1 MKRRLLAIALMASTL
16 PAATLTAWAQTKAPT
31 APAAAPAP
39 APDYNAGG
47 LPRTPSYGTVE
58 GQPVDAR
65 PFEKKADTR
74 QFPQQTRAPY
84 HKATD
89 FKVEVLTDKLSAAW
103 AVAPLPDGKI
113 LITERLPGQ
122 FRILD
127 KGNLSAPLTGLDG
140 LKIGTPML
148 ALLDVVT
155 DPDFAS
161 NRTIFFTYTEYHDRT
176 IGNTSIARAVL
187 DVNSNAIR
195 DVKVLLKTHPFWPN
209 DQTLAMGTKTGGRIA
224 IGKDGFVYVS
234 IGDRDNAG
242 NRPWAVAQVNDTHLG
257 KIVRITKDGAPAPG
271 NPFIGVAGALPEIW
285 AIGFRSQEGLTFDAN
300 GTLWQTEH
308 GPRGGDELN
317 IIEKGKNYGWPVIS
331 HGIDYR
337 GAPIGD
343 GEVAK
348 AGMEQPAYYWSP
360 SVAVAGLVFYQGK
373 SRAWKDSV
381 FIGLLNGR
389 GVSRLKLVN
398 NKAVEEEILLTER
411 KARIRDVRM
420 GHDGA
425 LYVVTDSGGT
435 SMSVSPPATGQLL
448 KLTPNR

>member
-1 MKRRLLAIALMASTL
+1 MKRRLLAIALLACAF
-16 PAATLTAWAQTKAPT
+16 PATAQTPAPT
-31 APAAAPAP
+31 APAAKPAP

-47 LPRTPSYGTVE
+47 LPRTPSYGTIE

-65 PFEKKADTR
+65 PFEKKRDTR
-74 QFPQQTRAPY
+74 QFAEQTRAPY
-84 HKATD
+84 RKPTD

-103 AVAPLPDGKI
+103 AVAHLPDGKY

-122 FRILD
+122 FRLLD

-140 LKIGTPML
+140 LKIGTPMM
-148 ALLDVVT
+148 ALLDVVL
-155 DPDFAS
+155 DPDFAK

-187 DVNSNAIR
+187 DVNSNSIR
-195 DVKVLLKTHPFWPN
+195 DVKVLLKTNPFLPN
-209 DQTLAMGTKTGGRIA
+209 DQTLSMGTKTGGRIA
-224 IGKDGFVYVS
+224 IGRDGFLYVS

-242 NRPWAVAQVNDTHLG
+242 TRPWGVAQVNDTHLG
-257 KIVRITKDGAPAPG
+257 KVVRITKDGAPAPG

-285 AIGFRSQEGLTFDAN
+285 AIGFRSQEGLAFDPK

-317 IIEKGKNYGWPVIS
+317 IIERGKNYGWPIIS

-337 GAPIGD
+337 GGD
-343 GEVAK
+343 IAEGEVVK

-360 SVAVAGLVFYQGK
+360 SVAVAGLAFYTGK
-373 SRAWKDSV
+373 SSAWKDSV

-398 NKAVEEEILLTER
+398 NKVVEEEVMLTDR

-420 GHDGA
+420 GNDGSI
-425 LYVVTDSGGT
+425 LVVTDSGGT
-435 SMSVSPPATGQLL
+435 AMSVSPPATGQLL
-448 KLTPNR
+448 KLTPAR

>member
-1 MKRRLLAIALMASTL
+1 MKRRLLAIALLACAF
-16 PAATLTAWAQTKAPT
+16 PATAQTPAPT
-31 APAAAPAP
+31 APAAKPAP

-47 LPRTPSYGTVE
+47 LPRTPSYGTIE

-65 PFEKKADTR
+65 PFEKKRDTR
-74 QFPQQTRAPY
+74 QFAEQTRAPY
-84 HKATD
+84 RKSTD

-103 AVAPLPDGKI
+103 AVAHLPDGKY

-122 FRILD
+122 FRLRD

-140 LKIGTPML
+140 LKIGTPMM
-148 ALLDVVT
+148 ALLDVVL
-155 DPDFAS
+155 DPEFAK

-187 DVNSNAIR
+187 DVNANSIR
-195 DVKVLLKTHPFWPN
+195 DVKVLLKTNPFLPN
-209 DQTLAMGTKTGGRIA
+209 DQTLSMGTKTGGRIA
-224 IGKDGFVYVS
+224 IGKDGFLYVS

-242 NRPWAVAQVNDTHLG
+242 TRPWGVAQVNDTHLG
-257 KIVRITKDGAPAPG
+257 KVVRITKDGVPAPG

-285 AIGFRSQEGLTFDAN
+285 AIGFRSQEGLAFDPK

-317 IIEKGKNYGWPVIS
+317 IIERGKNYGWPIIS

-337 GAPIGD
+337 GGD
-343 GEVAK
+343 IAEGEVVK

-360 SVAVAGLVFYQGK
+360 SVAVAGLAFYTGK
-373 SRAWKDSV
+373 SSAWKDSV

-398 NKAVEEEILLTER
+398 NKVVEEEVMLTDR

-420 GHDGA
+420 GNDGSI
-425 LYVVTDSGGT
+425 LVVTDSGGT
-435 SMSVSPPATGQLL
+435 AMSVSPPATGQLL
-448 KLTPNR
+448 KLTPAR

>member
-1 MKRRLLAIALMASTL
+1 MKRRLLAIALLACAF
-16 PAATLTAWAQTKAPT
+16 PATAQTPAPT
-31 APAAAPAP
+31 APAAKPAP

-47 LPRTPSYGTVE
+47 LPRTPSYGTID

-65 PFEKKADTR
+65 PFEKKRDTR
-74 QFPQQTRAPY
+74 QFAEQTRAPY
-84 HKATD
+84 RKGAD

-103 AVAPLPDGKI
+103 AVAHLPDGKY

-122 FRILD
+122 FRLLD

-140 LKIGTPML
+140 LKIGTPMM
-148 ALLDVVT
+148 ALLDVVL
-155 DPDFAS
+155 DPEFAK

-187 DVNSNAIR
+187 DVNSNSIR
-195 DVKVLLKTHPFWPN
+195 DVKVLLKTNPFLPN
-209 DQTLAMGTKTGGRIA
+209 DQTLSMGTKTGGRIA
-224 IGKDGFVYVS
+224 IGRDGFLYVS

-242 NRPWAVAQVNDTHLG
+242 TRPWGVAQVNDTHLG
-257 KIVRITKDGAPAPG
+257 KVVRITKDGAPAPG

-285 AIGFRSQEGLTFDAN
+285 AIGFRSQEGLAFDPK

-317 IIEKGKNYGWPVIS
+317 IIERGKNYGWPIIS

-337 GAPIGD
+337 GGD
-343 GEVAK
+343 IAEGEVAK

-360 SVAVAGLVFYQGK
+360 SVAVAGLAFYTGK
-373 SRAWKDSV
+373 SSAWKDSV

-398 NKAVEEEILLTER
+398 NKVVEEEVLLTDR

-420 GHDGA
+420 GNDGSI
-425 LYVVTDSGGT
+425 LVVTDSGGT
-435 SMSVSPPATGQLL
+435 AMSVSPPATGQLL
-448 KLTPNR
+448 KLTPAR

>member
-1 MKRRLLAIALMASTL
+1 MKRLLAIALLASVL
-16 PAATLTAWAQTKAPT
+16 PATAQTPTPAPT
-31 APAAAPAP
+31 APAAKPAP

-74 QFPQQTRAPY
+74 QFPEQTRAPY
-84 HKATD
+84 RKATD

-103 AVAPLPDGKI
+103 AVAPLPGGAM

-122 FRILD
+122 FRLLD
-127 KGNLSAPLTGLDG
+127 KGILSAPLTGLEG

-187 DVNSNAIR
+187 DVNANAIR
-195 DVKVLLKTHPFWPN
+195 DVKVLLKTHPFLPN
-209 DQTLAMGTKTGGRIA
+209 DQTLSMGTKTGGRIA
-224 IGKDGFVYVS
+224 IGKDGFLYVS

-242 NRPWAVAQVNDTHLG
+242 NRPWGVAQVNDTHLG
-257 KIVRITKDGAPAPG
+257 KIVRITKVGAPAPG

-285 AIGFRSQEGLTFDAN
+285 AIGFRSQEGLAFDAK

-360 SVAVAGLVFYQGK
+360 SVAVAGLAFYQGK
-373 SRAWKDSV
+373 SNAWKDSV

-389 GVSRLKLVN
+389 GVSRLKLAG
-398 NKAVEEEILLTER
+398 NKAVEEEILLSDR

-420 GHDGA
+420 GLDGS
-425 LYVVTDSGGT
+425 LLVVTDSGGT
-435 SMSVSPPATGQLL
+435 AMSVSPPATGQLL
-448 KLTPNR
+448 KLTPVR

>member
-1 MKRRLLAIALMASTL
+1 MKRRLLAIALATCAL
-16 PAATLTAWAQTKAPT
+16 PATAQTPAAT
-31 APAAAPAP
+31 APAAKPAQV
-39 APDYNAGG
+39 PDYNAGG
-47 LPRTPSYGTVE
+47 LPRTPTYGAVE

-65 PFEKKADTR
+65 PFEKKKDTR
-74 QFPQQTRAPY
+74 QFQEQTRAPY

-103 AVAPLPDGKI
+103 AVAHLPDGKY

-122 FRILD
+122 FRLLD

-140 LKIGTPML
+140 LNIGTPML
-148 ALLDVVT
+148 ALLDVVL
-155 DPDFAS
+155 DPDFAK

-176 IGNTSIARAVL
+176 IGNTSVARAVL
-187 DVNSNAIR
+187 DVNSNSIR
-195 DVKVLLKTHPFWPN
+195 DVKVLLKTNPFLPN

-224 IGKDGFVYVS
+224 IGKDGFLYVS

-242 NRPWAVAQVNDTHLG
+242 TRPWGVAQVNDTHLG
-257 KIVRITKDGAPAPG
+257 KVVRITKDGAPAPG

-285 AIGFRSQEGLTFDAN
+285 AIGFRSQEGLAFDPK

-317 IIEKGKNYGWPVIS
+317 IIARGKNYGWPVVS
-331 HGIDYR
+331 HGVDYR
-337 GAPIGD
+337 GGDIGD

-348 AGMEQPAYYWSP
+348 AGTEQPAYYWSP
-360 SVAVAGLVFYQGK
+360 SVAVAGLAFYTGK
-373 SRAWKDSV
+373 SNAWKDSV

-389 GVSRLKLVN
+389 GVSRLKIVN
-398 NKAVEEEILLTER
+398 NKAVEEEVLLTDR

-420 GHDGA
+420 GNDGSI
-425 LYVVTDSGGT
+425 LVVTDSGGAA
-435 SMSVSPPATGQLL
+435 MSVSPPATGQLI

>member
-1 MKRRLLAIALMASTL
+1 MKRRLLAIALATCAL
-16 PAATLTAWAQTKAPT
+16 PATAQTPAAT
-31 APAAAPAP
+31 APAAKPAQV
-39 APDYNAGG
+39 PDYNAGG
-47 LPRTPSYGTVE
+47 LPRTPTYGAVE

-65 PFEKKADTR
+65 PFEKKKDTR
-74 QFPQQTRAPY
+74 QFQEQTRAPY

-103 AVAPLPDGKI
+103 AVAHLPDGKY

-122 FRILD
+122 FRLLD

-140 LKIGTPML
+140 LNIGTPML
-148 ALLDVVT
+148 ALLDVVL
-155 DPDFAS
+155 DPDFAK

-176 IGNTSIARAVL
+176 IGNTSVARAVL
-187 DVNSNAIR
+187 DVNSNSIR
-195 DVKVLLKTHPFWPN
+195 DVKVLLKTNPFLPN

-224 IGKDGFVYVS
+224 IGKDGFLYVS

-242 NRPWAVAQVNDTHLG
+242 TRPWGVAQVNDTHLG
-257 KIVRITKDGAPAPG
+257 KVVRITKDGAPAPG
-271 NPFIGVAGALPEIW
+271 NPFIGVAGALPE
-285 AIGFRSQEGLTFDAN
+285 GLAFDPK

-317 IIEKGKNYGWPVIS
+317 IIARGKNYGWPVVS
-331 HGIDYR
+331 HGVDYR
-337 GAPIGD
+337 GGDIGD

-348 AGMEQPAYYWSP
+348 AGTEQPAYYWSP
-360 SVAVAGLVFYQGK
+360 SVAVAGLAFYTGK
-373 SRAWKDSV
+373 SNAWKDSV

-389 GVSRLKLVN
+389 GVSRLKIVN
-398 NKAVEEEILLTER
+398 NKAVEEEVLLTDR

-420 GHDGA
+420 GNDGSI
-425 LYVVTDSGGT
+425 LVVTDSGGAA
-435 SMSVSPPATGQLL
+435 MSVSPPATGQLI

>member
-1 MKRRLLAIALMASTL
+1 MKRLLAIALLASALPASTL
-16 PAATLTAWAQTKAPT
+16 MTWAQTPAPT
-31 APAAAPAP
+31 APAAKPAP

-74 QFPQQTRAPY
+74 QFPEQTRAPY
-84 HKATD
+84 RRATD

-103 AVAPLPDGKI
+103 AVAHLPDGKY

-122 FRILD
+122 FRLLD
-127 KGNLSAPLTGLDG
+127 KGNLSTPLTGLDG
-140 LKIGTPML
+140 LNIGTPMM
-148 ALLDVVT
+148 ALLDVVL
-155 DPDFAS
+155 DPDFAK

-187 DVNSNAIR
+187 DVNSNLIR
-195 DVKVLLKTHPFWPN
+195 DVKVLLKTNPFLPN
-209 DQTLAMGTKTGGRIA
+209 DQTLSMGTKTGGRIA

-242 NRPWAVAQVNDTHLG
+242 TRPWGVAQVNDTHLG

-285 AIGFRSQEGLTFDAN
+285 AIGFRSQEGLAFDPK

-317 IIEKGKNYGWPVIS
+317 IIERGKNYGWPIIS

-337 GAPIGD
+337 GGD
-343 GEVAK
+343 IAEGEVAK

-360 SVAVAGLVFYQGK
+360 SVAVAGMAFYTGK
-373 SRAWKDSV
+373 SNAWKDSV

-398 NKAVEEEILLTER
+398 NKAVEEEVLLTDR

-420 GHDGA
+420 GNDGSI
-425 LYVVTDSGGT
+425 LVVTDSGGT
-435 SMSVSPPATGQLL
+435 AMSVSPPATGQLL
-448 KLTPNR
+448 KLTPAR

>member
-1 MKRRLLAIALMASTL
+1 MKRRLLAIALLACAF
-16 PAATLTAWAQTKAPT
+16 PATAQTPAPT
-31 APAAAPAP
+31 APAAKPAP

-47 LPRTPSYGTVE
+47 LPRTPSYGTIE

-65 PFEKKADTR
+65 PFEKKRDTR
-74 QFPQQTRAPY
+74 QFAEQTRAPY
-84 HKATD
+84 RKSTD

-103 AVAPLPDGKI
+103 AVAHLPDGKY

-122 FRILD
+122 FRLLD

-140 LKIGTPML
+140 LKIGTPMI
-148 ALLDVVT
+148 ALLDVVL
-155 DPDFAS
+155 DPEFAK

-187 DVNSNAIR
+187 DVNSNSIR
-195 DVKVLLKTHPFWPN
+195 DVKVLLKTNPFLPN
-209 DQTLAMGTKTGGRIA
+209 DQTWSMGTKTGGRIA
-224 IGKDGFVYVS
+224 IGKDGFLYVS

-242 NRPWAVAQVNDTHLG
+242 TRPWGVAQVNDTHLG
-257 KIVRITKDGAPAPG
+257 KVVRITKDGAPAPG

-285 AIGFRSQEGLTFDAN
+285 AIGFRSQEGLAFDPK

-317 IIEKGKNYGWPVIS
+317 IIERGKNYGWPIIS

-337 GAPIGD
+337 GGD
-343 GEVAK
+343 IAEGEVVK

-360 SVAVAGLVFYQGK
+360 SVAVAGLAFYTGK
-373 SRAWKDSV
+373 SSAWKDSV

-398 NKAVEEEILLTER
+398 NKVVEEEVMLTDR

-420 GHDGA
+420 GNDGSI
-425 LYVVTDSGGT
+425 LVVTDSGGT
-435 SMSVSPPATGQLL
+435 AMSVSPPATGQLL
-448 KLTPNR
+448 KLTPAR

>member
-1 MKRRLLAIALMASTL
+1 MKRRLLAIALLACAF
-16 PAATLTAWAQTKAPT
+16 PATAQTPAPT
-31 APAAAPAP
+31 APAAKPAP

-47 LPRTPSYGTVE
+47 LPRTPSYGTIE

-65 PFEKKADTR
+65 PFEKKRDTR
-74 QFPQQTRAPY
+74 QFAEQTRALY
-84 HKATD
+84 RKSTD

-103 AVAPLPDGKI
+103 AVAHLPDGKY

-122 FRILD
+122 FRLLD

-140 LKIGTPML
+140 LKIGTPMM
-148 ALLDVVT
+148 ALLDVVL
-155 DPDFAS
+155 DPEFAK

-187 DVNSNAIR
+187 DVNSNSIR
-195 DVKVLLKTHPFWPN
+195 DVKVLLKTNPFLPN
-209 DQTLAMGTKTGGRIA
+209 DQTLSMGTKTGGRIA
-224 IGKDGFVYVS
+224 IGKDGFLYVS

-242 NRPWAVAQVNDTHLG
+242 TRPWGVAQVNDTHLG
-257 KIVRITKDGAPAPG
+257 KVVRITKDGAPAPG

-285 AIGFRSQEGLTFDAN
+285 AIGFRSQEGLAFDPK

-317 IIEKGKNYGWPVIS
+317 IIERGKNYGWPIIS

-337 GAPIGD
+337 GGD
-343 GEVAK
+343 IAEGEVAK

-360 SVAVAGLVFYQGK
+360 SVAVAGLAFYTGK
-373 SRAWKDSV
+373 SSAWKDSV

-398 NKAVEEEILLTER
+398 NKVVEEEVLLTDR

-420 GHDGA
+420 GNDGSI
-425 LYVVTDSGGT
+425 LVVTDSGGT
-435 SMSVSPPATGQLL
+435 AMSVSPPATGQLL
-448 KLTPNR
+448 KLTPAR